1 MNWGKSIVLSFIL
14 FAAFIGT
21 LVIVCVRQDISLV
34 SKDYYKEEL
43 QYDKQLTRLKNVSQ
57 LESKPVIKVLENKT
71 IQITFDRFAEME
83 NGELRLFRPSDSSK
97 DKKYSLVPTSNATQ
111 EFPTER
117 FNTGHVPC
125 KNAMDNEW
133 KRIFFRRSNFYLKW
147 Y

>member
-21 LVIVCVRQDISLV
+21 LVTVCLRQDISLV

-43 QYDKQLTRLKNVSQ
+43 LYENQLTRLKNVSQ

-71 IQITFDRFAEME
+71 IQITFDRFNDME

-97 DKKYSLVPTSNATQ
+97 DKKYSIVPTSNATQ
-111 EFPTER
+111 EFPTTDLTPGMYRAKMQWTMNGKEY
-117 FNTGHVPC
+117 FF
-125 KNAMDNEW
+125 EEI
-133 KRIFFRRSNFYLKW
+133 IFI
-147 Y
+147 

>member
-21 LVIVCVRQDISLV
+21 LVTVCLRQDISLV

-43 QYDKQLTRLKNVSQ
+43 QYENQLTRLKNVSQ
-57 LESKPVIKVLENKT
+57 LASKPVIKVLENKT
-71 IQITFDRFAEME
+71 IQITFDRFGDME

-111 EFPTER
+111 EFPTTDLTPGMYRAKMQWTMNGKE
-117 FNTGHVPC
+117 FFLEEV
-125 KNAMDNEW
+125 
-133 KRIFFRRSNFYLKW
+133 IFI
-147 Y
+147 

>member
-21 LVIVCVRQDISLV
+21 LVTVCVREDISLV

-71 IQITFDRFAEME
+71 IQITFDRFDDME
-83 NGELRLFRPSDSSK
+83 KGELKLFRPSDSSK

-111 EFPTER
+111 EFPTTDLTPGMYRAKMQWTMNGKE
-117 FNTGHVPC
+117 FFLEEV
-125 KNAMDNEW
+125 
-133 KRIFFRRSNFYLKW
+133 IFI
-147 Y
+147 

>member
-21 LVIVCVRQDISLV
+21 LVTVCLREDISLV

-57 LESKPVIKVLENKT
+57 LASKPVIKVLENGT
-71 IQITFDRFAEME
+71 IQVAFDGFSNME

-97 DKKYSLVPTSNATQ
+97 DKKYSLAPTSNLTQ
-111 EFPTER
+111 EFPTTDLSPGMYRAKMQWTMNGKE
-117 FNTGHVPC
+117 FFLEEV
-125 KNAMDNEW
+125 
-133 KRIFFRRSNFYLKW
+133 IFI
-147 Y
+147 

>member
-21 LVIVCVRQDISLV
+21 LVIVCIRQDISLV

-57 LESKPVIKVLENKT
+57 LASKPVIKVLENKT
-71 IQITFDRFAEME
+71 IQITFDRFADME

-97 DKKYSLVPTSNATQ
+97 DKKYSLAPTSNATQ
-111 EFPTER
+111 EFPTTDLTPGMYRAKMQWTMNGKE
-117 FNTGHVPC
+117 FFLEEV
-125 KNAMDNEW
+125 
-133 KRIFFRRSNFYLKW
+133 IFI
-147 Y
+147 